1 MLMKQYLLASLL
13 FLASQVGFSQTK
25 ETLTV
30 NFDFNKSELTQEA
43 KSKLDGFISK
53 ITALSIG
60 SIQLSGYCDS
70 KGSNEYNDALSL
82 RRVNTVKHYL
92 ENNKSIK
99 TAALIAKGFGEN
111 GLLNSDITDED
122 GVLNRRVEIIVTLKD
137 EPKAVEQKALISK
150 ETPASETIKDKRSLT
165 TILED
170 SAVKKGSIIAL
181 QNLEFENSSDVLLS
195 KSIPTLQELYDILVK
210 NPKMTIAIEGHICC
224 VVKVEAVRFE
234 DSPSYIV
241 SVMRAKKVYI
251 YLIEKGIDPARLSYK
266 GFGNSHPI
274 YPIPEKSE
282 EERIANRRVEIRIVE
297 K

>member
-1 MLMKQYLLASLL
+1 MKQYLLASLL
-13 FLASQVGFSQTK
+13 FLASQVAFSQTK

-43 KSKLDGFISK
+43 KSKLDTFAGK
-53 ITALSIG
+53 IKLRVYSLYING
-60 SIQLSGYCDS
+60 HCDS
-70 KGSNEYNDALSL
+70 KGSSQYNDALSL
-82 RRVNTVKHYL
+82 KRAATVSEYL
-92 ENNKSIK
+92 VKEKYV
-99 TAALIAKGFGEN
+99 IAPLVDVKGSGKN
-111 GLLNSDITDED
+111 GLLNSDLNDED
-122 GVLNRRVEIIVTLKD
+122 GFVNRRVEIIATFKK
-137 EPKAVEQKALISK
+137 EPKAIEEKAVISN
-150 ETPASETIKDKRSLT
+150 ETATAEPIKDNRSLT

-170 SAVKKGSIIAL
+170 TAVKKGSIIAL

-224 VVKVEAVRFE
+224 VVRVEGVRFE

-251 YLIEKGIDPARLSYK
+251 YLIEKGIDRARLSYK

>member
-1 MLMKQYLLASLL
+1 MKRLLL
-13 FLASQVGFSQTK
+13 FTTLFSFSLIGSSQTK

-30 NFDFNKSELTQEA
+30 NFDFNKSELTKEA
-43 KSKLDGFISK
+43 LAKLDGFISK
-53 ITALSIG
+53 ITPLSIG

-70 KGSNEYNDALSL
+70 KGSNAYNDALSL

-99 TAALIAKGFGEN
+99 ALTLMAKGFGEN
-111 GLLNSDITDED
+111 GLLNSDLTDED
-122 GVLNRRVEIIVTLKD
+122 GLQNRRVEIIVTVQE
-137 EPKAVEQKALISK
+137 EPKAVEQKAAISN
-150 ETPASETIKDKRSLT
+150 ETPAAAPIKETRSLT

-170 SAVKKGSIIAL
+170 TTVKKGSTIAL

-210 NPKMTIAIEGHICC
+210 YPKMTIAIEGHICC
-224 VVKVEAVRFE
+224 VVRIDGVRFE

-241 SVMRAKKVYI
+241 SVMRAKKVYA
-251 YLIEKGIDPARLSYK
+251 YLIEKGIDPHRLSYI

-274 YPIPEKSE
+274 YAIPEKSE